1 MGQPRKKCDV
11 LTVGFEGFGGL
22 VEFEILS
29 FALWKPMPVCMV
41 WILFRW
47 QGDPVGEKHTG
58 QTLGTYMVTVGF
70 RSRRH

>member
-22 VEFEILS
+22 VEYEILS

-41 WILFRW
+41 RILFRW